1 LLQEVASNPQ
11 QLISELTRS
20 IEGRK
25 RAASNSN
32 GTNAG
37 REAGTAYVA
46 PRNSVEE
53 AIARMWCEALGLE
66 RVGINHNFFELG
78 GRPLAATQI
87 LHRMRNV
94 LQVSLPLPTFFET
107 PTVAALS
114 EAVLAREE
122 TPGRAEKIARIMN
135 KIERMSAE
143 DMKIAI
149 HDKERQKGSHEGNEP
164 APR

>member
-1 LLQEVASNPQ
+1 
-11 QLISELTRS
+11 
-20 IEGRK
+20 
-25 RAASNSN
+25 
-32 GTNAG
+32 
-37 REAGTAYVA
+37 
-46 PRNSVEE
+46 
-53 AIARMWCEALGLE
+53 
-66 RVGINHNFFELG
+66 
-78 GRPLAATQI
+78 
-87 LHRMRNV
+87 V
-94 LQVSLPLPTFFET
+94 LQVSLPLSTFFET

-122 TPGRAEKIARIMN
+122 IPGRAEKIARIMN